1 MENII
6 NSLSDLLWGQL
17 VYVLLAV
24 GIYFTL
30 RLGLIQF
37 RHFGHMFSVMK
48 NSTKSDAAGISS
60 FQALCT
66 GLAARVGTG
75 NIAGVAVAI
84 YLGGP
89 GAIFLM
95 WLIAMIGMASAFVE
109 SSLAQLYKIKDDE
122 GSYRGGPAYYME
134 KGLGQRWMG
143 ILFSLFLIAC
153 FGLAFNGV
161 QANSISAA
169 MLNAF
174 DVPKWITGVGLAMIS
189 GIIIFGG
196 LRGIARFSELVVPF
210 MAVAYLLIAAVV
222 VGMNAEKL
230 PDVIMMIVRSA
241 FGVEQAG
248 AGALGYTIAQ
258 AMLNGIK
265 RGLFSN
271 EAGMGSAPNTAATAS
286 PYPPHPAS
294 QGYVQMMGVFIDT
307 IVICTCTAFIVL
319 LSNQYAP
326 GNGVTGIN
334 LTQAALSEHI
344 GNFGNTFIALAVFFF
359 AFTSIVANY
368 AYAENNLV
376 FLEHNHPSRLAI
388 FRLCVLAMVI
398 WGAVADLPIVWTLA
412 DISMAFMIITNV
424 IALLLLSNTAIKL
437 AKDYNQQRKEG
448 KLPTFDANQY
458 PELKGKI
465 EPGVWDNNN

>member
-1 MENII
+1 MENFI
-6 NSLSDLLWGQL
+6 NALSDLLWGQL
-17 VYVLLAV
+17 VYVLVAV
-24 GIYFTL
+24 GLYFTL
-30 RLGLIQF
+30 RMGFIQF

-48 NSTKSDAAGISS
+48 GSTKSDAAGISS
-60 FQALCT
+60 YQALCT

-89 GAIFLM
+89 GAIFWM
-95 WLIAMIGMASAFVE
+95 WLIALIGMASAFVE
-109 SSLAQLYKIKDDE
+109 SALAQLYKMKDDQ
-122 GSYRGGPAYYME
+122 GNYRGGPAYYME

-143 ILFSLFLIAC
+143 VLFSLFLIAC

-169 MLNAF
+169 MQTAF
-174 DVPKWITGVGLAMIS
+174 NIPKLATGIGLAIIS
-189 GIIIFGG
+189 GVIIFGG

-210 MAVAYLLIAAVV
+210 MAVAYLLIAFVV
-222 VGMNAEKL
+222 VGMHIEKL
-230 PDVIMMIVRSA
+230 PDVFALIFRSA
-241 FGVEQAG
+241 FGFEQAG
-248 AGALGYTIAQ
+248 AGALGYTVAQ

-271 EAGMGSAPNTAATAS
+271 DAGMGSAPNTAATAS

-319 LSNQYAP
+319 LSTQYVP
-326 GNGVTGIN
+326 GNGLTGIN

-344 GNFGNTFIALAVFFF
+344 GSMGNAFIALAVFFF

-388 FRLCVLAMVI
+388 FRLCVLAMVV
-398 WGAVADLPIVWTLA
+398 WGAVADLPVVWTLA
-412 DISMAFMIITNV
+412 DIAMAFMIITNV
-424 IALLLLSNTAIKL
+424 IAILLLSNTAIKL
-437 AKDYNQQRKEG
+437 AKDYNAQRKAG
-448 KLPTFDANQY
+448 KLPTFDVAMY
-458 PELKGKI
+458 PELKDKL
-465 EPGVWDNNN
+465 EPGVWDNNK